1 MLENKINDML
11 KEALKARKEVEVSV
25 LRMLIAD
32 VKNRKIEERVKDQ
45 LEDEKVINVIQKMV
59 KKHKESIENFKKGG
73 REDLVKKETEE
84 MAVLEEFLPEEIS
97 PEELSK
103 IVEEAIAS
111 AGATS
116 PKDMGAVM
124 KLVMGKVSG
133 RADGKEVNRI
143 VASKLNKQG
152 GE

>member
-25 LRMLIAD
+25 LRMLISE
-32 VKNRKIEERVKDQ
+32 VKNKKIEEKVKDE
-45 LEDEKVINVIQKMV
+45 LDDDKVVSVIQKMV
-59 KKHKESIENFKKGG
+59 KRHKESIENFKKGA

-103 IVEEAIAS
+103 IVDEAIS
-111 AGATS
+111 SSGATS

-124 KLVMGKVSG
+124 KIVMGKVSG
-133 RADGKEVNRI
+133 RADGKEVSRI

-152 GE
+152 GA